1 MRALVAGLLRE
12 KARAGDPAKRGT
24 VRRSRTLSGVKG
36 ISAVRLHSVK
46 GALESLQSEAAI
58 RAA

>member
-12 KARAGDPAKRGT
+12 KARASDPAKGGT
-24 VRRSRTLSGVKG
+24 VRSRTLSGVKG

>member
-24 VRRSRTLSGVKG
+24 VRSRTLSEVKG
-36 ISAVRLHSVK
+36 ISAVRLHSVR